1 MTDFQHILVDEP
13 LPGVS
18 RITLN
23 RPDSRNALNNTLRS
37 EIYGTLEA
45 NDNDPDVKVTILR
58 GAGKAFC
65 AGYDLKGNNAKNQPF
80 HTSPG
85 DGNWARH
92 VVDGFFRVWDLA
104 KPVIAQVHG
113 YCLAGGTELATSCDL
128 VYVADDAKIGYPVVR
143 SMSPPDNQFFPHL
156 MGLRPAMEM
165 MLTGDAISGD
175 EAVTY
180 GFANR
185 AFPVDALETEVLKV
199 AERIARVPTDLQQMN
214 KRAVHRQM
222 ELTGVRAAIRS
233 GTEIQAL
240 AFHTESTRAHF
251 KELAAGLTDAL
262 SKRDGKFG
270 DYRTTD
276 DQTKNGDST

>member
-1 MTDFQHILVDEP
+1 MTDYQHIIVDTP
-13 LPGVS
+13 RPNVS

-23 RPDSRNALNNTLRS
+23 RPDARNALNNVLRGELYS
-37 EIYGTLEA
+37 TLES
-45 NDNDPDVKVTILR
+45 NDRDPDVRVTIIR

-65 AGYDLKGNNAKNQPF
+65 AGYDLKANNRDNQPF
-80 HTSPG
+80 HTSAG

-128 VYVADDAKIGYPVVR
+128 VYCAEDAMIGYPVVR

-156 MGLRPAMEM
+156 LGLRNAMEM
-165 MLTGDAISGD
+165 MLTGDAISGI
-175 EAVTY
+175 EAAEQ

-185 AFPVDALETEVLKV
+185 AYPIEDLEHSVLEI
-199 AERIARVPTDLQQMN
+199 AERIAKVPTDLQQMN

-222 ELTGVRAAIRS
+222 ELMGVRAAIRS

-262 SKRDGKFG
+262 SKRDGQFG
-270 DYRTTD
+270 DYRTTTND
-276 DQTKNGDST
+276 D

>member
-1 MTDFQHILVDEP
+1 MEHIIVDSP
-13 LPGVS
+13 LAGVS

-23 RPDSRNALNNTLRS
+23 RPESRNALNNTLRG

-45 NDNDPDVKVTILR
+45 NDNDDSIRVTIIR

-65 AGYDLKGNNAKNQPF
+65 AGYDLKSDTSAERPF
-80 HTSPG
+80 HTAGG
-85 DGNWARH
+85 DGSWARH
-92 VVDGFFRVWDLA
+92 VVEGAFRVWDLA

-128 VYVADDAKIGYPVVR
+128 VYIAEDAKVGYPVVR
-143 SMSPPDNQFFPHL
+143 SMSPPDNQFFPWVVG
-156 MGLRPAMEM
+156 MRKAMEM
-165 MLTGDAISGD
+165 MLTGDAISGE
-175 EAVTY
+175 EAVQY

-185 AFPVDALETEVLKV
+185 AFPIESLEEEVLRV
-199 AERIARVPTDLQQMN
+199 AEKIAKIPTDLEQMN

-222 ELTGVRAAIRS
+222 ELMGMRAAIRQ

-251 KELAAGLTDAL
+251 KELRAGLTDAL

-270 DYRTTD
+270 DYRTSEKD
-276 DQTKNGDST
+276 A

>member
-23 RPDSRNALNNTLRS
+23 RPNSRNALNNTLRS
-37 EIYGTLEA
+37 EVYGTQEA
-45 NDNDPDVKVTILR
+45 NDNDPAVKVTILR

-65 AGYDLKGNNAKNQPF
+65 AGYDLKGNNSQNQPF

-128 VYVADDAKIGYPVVR
+128 VYVANDAQIGYPVVR

-276 DQTKNGDST
+276 NQTKNGDST

>member
-1 MTDFQHILVDEP
+1 MQHIIVDKP
-13 LPGVS
+13 LEGVS

-23 RPDSRNALNNTLRS
+23 RPDSRNALNNTLRG
-37 EIYGTLEA
+37 EIYSTLEA
-45 NDNDPDVKVTILR
+45 NDNDESIRVTIIR

-65 AGYDLKGNNAKNQPF
+65 AGYDLKSNTNLDRPF
-80 HTSPG
+80 HTAGG
-85 DGNWARH
+85 DGSWARH
-92 VVDGFFRVWDLA
+92 VVDGAFRVWDLA

-128 VYVADDAKIGYPVVR
+128 VYVAEDAQIGYPVVR
-143 SMSPPDNQFFPHL
+143 SMSPPDNQFFPWIVG
-156 MGLRPAMEM
+156 MRRAMEM
-165 MLTGDAISGD
+165 MLTGDAITGT
-175 EAVTY
+175 EAVQH

-185 AFPVDALETEVLKV
+185 AFPIDQLETEVLRVAEKV
-199 AERIARVPTDLQQMN
+199 AKVPADLEQMN

-222 ELTGVRAAIRS
+222 ELMGMRAAIRQ

-240 AFHTESTRAHF
+240 AFHTDSTRAHF

-276 DQTKNGDST
+276 DEG

>member
-1 MTDFQHILVDEP
+1 MQHIIVDKP
-13 LPGVS
+13 LEGVS

-23 RPDSRNALNNTLRS
+23 RPDSRNALNNTLRG
-37 EIYGTLEA
+37 EIYSTLEA
-45 NDNDPDVKVTILR
+45 NDNDESIRVTIIR

-65 AGYDLKGNNAKNQPF
+65 AGYDLKSNTNLDRPF
-80 HTSPG
+80 HTAGG
-85 DGNWARH
+85 DGSWARH
-92 VVDGFFRVWDLA
+92 VVDGAFRVWDLA

-128 VYVADDAKIGYPVVR
+128 VYVAEDAQIGYPVVR
-143 SMSPPDNQFFPHL
+143 SMSPPDNQFFPWIVG
-156 MGLRPAMEM
+156 MRRAMEM
-165 MLTGDAISGD
+165 MLTGDAITGT
-175 EAVTY
+175 EAVQH

-185 AFPVDALETEVLKV
+185 AFPIDQLETEVLRVAEKV
-199 AERIARVPTDLQQMN
+199 AKVPADLEQMN

-222 ELTGVRAAIRS
+222 ELMGMRAAIRQ

-240 AFHTESTRAHF
+240 AFHTDSTRAHF

-270 DYRTTD
+270 DYRTSD
-276 DQTKNGDST
+276 DEG

>member
-1 MTDFQHILVDEP
+1 MSDFKHILVDVP
-13 LPGVS
+13 SPGVS

-23 RPDSRNALNNTLRS
+23 RPESRNALNNTLRG
-37 EIYGTLEA
+37 ELYGQLEA
-45 NDNDPDVKVTILR
+45 NDKDPAIQVTIIR

-65 AGYDLKGNNAKNQPF
+65 AGYDLKANNRADQPF
-80 HTSPG
+80 HTAGG

-128 VYVADDAKIGYPVVR
+128 VFVAEDASIGYPVVR

-156 MGLRPAMEM
+156 LGLRNAMEM
-165 MLTGDAISGD
+165 MLTGNAISGI
-175 EAVTY
+175 EAAEQ

-185 AFPVDALETEVLKV
+185 AYPADKLEAEVLEI
-199 AERIARVPTDLQQMN
+199 AERIAKVPSDLQQMN

-222 ELTGVRAAIRS
+222 ELMGVRAAIRS

-240 AFHTESTRAHF
+240 AFHTESTKAHF
-251 KELAAGLTDAL
+251 KELAAGLTTAL
-262 SKRDGKFG
+262 TSRDQKFG
-270 DYRTTD
+270 DYRTKEQD
-276 DQTKNGDST
+276 V

>member
-13 LPGVS
+13 LPFVS

-23 RPDSRNALNNTLRS
+23 RPESRNALNNVLRG
-37 EIYGTLEA
+37 ELYGQLEA
-45 NDNDPDVKVTILR
+45 NDNNPAVKVTIIR

-65 AGYDLKGNNAKNQPF
+65 AGYDLKANNGKNQPF
-80 HTSPG
+80 HTAPG

-128 VYVADDAKIGYPVVR
+128 VYVAEDAQIGYPVVR

-156 MGLRPAMEM
+156 LGLRNAMEM
-165 MLTGDAISGD
+165 MLTGDALTGV
-175 EAVTY
+175 EAAEQ

-185 AFPVDALETEVLKV
+185 AFKIDELEANVLNI
-199 AERIARVPTDLQQMN
+199 ATRIAKVPTDLQQMN

-222 ELTGVRAAIRS
+222 ELMGVRAAIRS

-240 AFHTESTRAHF
+240 AFHTESTQAHF

-262 SKRDGKFG
+262 TSRDQKFG
-270 DYRTTD
+270 DYRTQD
-276 DQTKNGDST
+276 DS

>member
-1 MTDFQHILVDEP
+1 MEHIIVDSP
-13 LPGVS
+13 LAGVS

-23 RPDSRNALNNTLRS
+23 RPESRNALNNTLRG
-37 EIYGTLEA
+37 EIYSTLEA
-45 NDNDPDVKVTILR
+45 NDTDESIRVTVIR

-65 AGYDLKGNNAKNQPF
+65 AGYDLKSNTNAERPF
-80 HTSPG
+80 HTAGG
-85 DGNWARH
+85 DGSWARH
-92 VVDGFFRVWDLA
+92 VVDGAFRVWDLA

-128 VYVADDAKIGYPVVR
+128 VYVAEDAQIGYPVVR
-143 SMSPPDNQFFPHL
+143 SMSPPDNQFFPWIVG
-156 MGLRPAMEM
+156 MRRAMEM
-165 MLTGDAISGD
+165 MLTGDAITGT
-175 EAVTY
+175 EAVQH

-185 AFPVDALETEVLKV
+185 AFPIDQLETEVLRVAEKV
-199 AERIARVPTDLQQMN
+199 AKVPTDLEQMN

-222 ELTGVRAAIRS
+222 ELMGMRAAIRQ

-240 AFHTESTRAHF
+240 AFHTDSTRAHF

-270 DYRTTD
+270 DYRTSD
-276 DQTKNGDST
+276 DEG

>member
-128 VYVADDAKIGYPVVR
+128 VYVADDAQIGYPVVR

-276 DQTKNGDST
+276 NQTKNGDST

>member
-1 MTDFQHILVDEP
+1 MADYQHIIVDSPAE
-13 LPGVS
+13 GVS

-45 NDNDPDVKVTILR
+45 NDDDDSVNVTILR

-65 AGYDLKGNNAKNQPF
+65 AGYDLKGNNNENRPF
-80 HTSPG
+80 HTAGG
-85 DGNWARH
+85 DGSWARH
-92 VVDGFFRVWDLA
+92 VVDGAFRVWDLA

-128 VYVADDAKIGYPVVR
+128 IYVAEDAKIGYPVVR
-143 SMSPPDNQFFPHL
+143 SMSPPDNQFFPWL
-156 MGLRPAMEM
+156 VGMRNALEM
-165 MLTGDAISGD
+165 MLTGDAITGI
-175 EAVTY
+175 EAVEY

-185 AFPVDALETEVLKV
+185 AFPADQLEDAVLGIAEKV
-199 AERIARVPTDLQQMN
+199 AKVPPDLQQMN

-222 ELTGVRAAIRS
+222 ELMGMRAAIRS

-240 AFHTESTRAHF
+240 AFHTKSTRAHF
-251 KELAAGLTDAL
+251 KELSAGLTDAL

-270 DYRTTD
+270 DYRTASKED
-276 DQTKNGDST
+276 

>member
-23 RPDSRNALNNTLRS
+23 RPNSRNALNNTLRS

-45 NDNDPDVKVTILR
+45 NDNDPAVKVTILR

-65 AGYDLKGNNAKNQPF
+65 AGYDLKGNNSQNQPF

-185 AFPVDALETEVLKV
+185 AFPVDALETEVLKI

-276 DQTKNGDST
+276 NQTKNGDST

>member
-1 MTDFQHILVDEP
+1 MTDFKHILVDVP
-13 LPGVS
+13 RPGVS

-23 RPDSRNALNNTLRS
+23 RPESRNALNNTLRG
-37 EIYGTLEA
+37 ELYGQLEA
-45 NDNDPDVKVTILR
+45 NDQDADIRVTIIR
-58 GAGKAFC
+58 GAGSAFC
-65 AGYDLKGNNAKNQPF
+65 AGYDLKANNRADQPF
-80 HTSPG
+80 HTAGG

-128 VYVADDAKIGYPVVR
+128 VYVAEDAAIGYPVVR

-156 MGLRPAMEM
+156 LGLRNAMEM
-165 MLTGDAISGD
+165 MLTGNAISGI
-175 EAVTY
+175 EAAEQ

-185 AFPVDALETEVLKV
+185 AYSADTLDAEVLEI
-199 AERIARVPTDLQQMN
+199 AERIAKVPSDLQQMN

-222 ELTGVRAAIRS
+222 ELMGVRAAIRS

-240 AFHTESTRAHF
+240 AFHTESTKAHF
-251 KELAAGLTDAL
+251 KELAAGLTTAL
-262 SKRDGKFG
+262 TSRDEKFG
-270 DYRTTD
+270 DYRTKEQD
-276 DQTKNGDST
+276 V

>member
-1 MTDFQHILVDEP
+1 
-13 LPGVS
+13 
-18 RITLN
+18 
-23 RPDSRNALNNTLRS
+23 
-37 EIYGTLEA
+37 
-45 NDNDPDVKVTILR
+45 
-58 GAGKAFC
+58 
-65 AGYDLKGNNAKNQPF
+65 
-80 HTSPG
+80 
-85 DGNWARH
+85 
-92 VVDGFFRVWDLA
+92 
-104 KPVIAQVHG
+104 
-113 YCLAGGTELATSCDL
+113 
-128 VYVADDAKIGYPVVR
+128 
-143 SMSPPDNQFFPHL
+143 MSPPDNQFFPHL

-185 AFPVDALETEVLKV
+185 AFPADALEDEVLKV

-270 DYRTTD
+270 DYRTTE

>member
-1 MTDFQHILVDEP
+1 MSEFEHIIVDRP
-13 LPGVS
+13 LEGVS

-23 RPDSRNALNNTLRS
+23 RPDSRNALNNTLRG
-37 EIYGTLEA
+37 EIYSTLEA
-45 NDNDPDVKVTILR
+45 NDVDDDVRVTIIR

-65 AGYDLKGNNAKNQPF
+65 AGYDLKGNNNEDRPF
-80 HTSPG
+80 HTAGG
-85 DGNWARH
+85 DGSWARH
-92 VVDGFFRVWDLA
+92 VVEGAFRVWDLA

-128 VYVADDAKIGYPVVR
+128 VYVAEDAKIGYPVVR
-143 SMSPPDNQFFPHL
+143 SMSPPDNQFFPWL
-156 MGLRPAMEM
+156 VGMRNAMEM
-165 MLTGDAISGD
+165 MLTGDAISGSD
-175 EAVTY
+175 AVEY

-185 AFPVDALETEVLKV
+185 AYPIDELEDAVLAIAEKIAKV
-199 AERIARVPTDLQQMN
+199 PPDIEQMN

-222 ELTGVRAAIRS
+222 ELMGMRAAIRQ

-240 AFHTESTRAHF
+240 AFHTKSTRAHF

-270 DYRTTD
+270 DYRTSD
-276 DQTKNGDST
+276 KED

>member
-1 MTDFQHILVDEP
+1 MTDFQHIIKDAP
-13 LPGVS
+13 RPGVS

-23 RPDSRNALNNTLRS
+23 RPDSRNALNNQLRT
-37 EIYGTLEA
+37 EIYSTLES
-45 NDNDPDVKVTILR
+45 NDQDPDVKVTVIR

-65 AGYDLKGNNAKNQPF
+65 AGYDLKANNRQDQPF
-80 HTSPG
+80 HTAPG

-128 VYVADDAKIGYPVVR
+128 VYVAEDAKIGYPVVR

-156 MGLRPAMEM
+156 LGLRNAMEM
-165 MLTGDAISGD
+165 MLTGDAISGV
-175 EAVTY
+175 EAAEQ

-185 AFPVDALETEVLKV
+185 AFPLEDLESNVLDI
-199 AERIARVPTDLQQMN
+199 ASRIAKVPTDLQQMN

-222 ELTGVRAAIRS
+222 ELMGVRAAIRS

-240 AFHTESTRAHF
+240 AFHTKSTQAHF

-262 SKRDGKFG
+262 SSRDEKFG
-270 DYRTTD
+270 DYRTENK
-276 DQTKNGDST
+276 QE

>member
-1 MTDFQHILVDEP
+1 MADFRHILVDEP

-65 AGYDLKGNNAKNQPF
+65 AGYDLKGNNSKNQPF

-128 VYVADDAKIGYPVVR
+128 VYVANDAQIGYPVVR

-276 DQTKNGDST
+276 NQTKNGDST

>member
-1 MTDFQHILVDEP
+1 MEHVIVDSP
-13 LPGVS
+13 LAGVS

-23 RPDSRNALNNTLRS
+23 RPESRNALNNTLRG

-45 NDNDPDVKVTILR
+45 NDNDDSIRVTIIR

-65 AGYDLKGNNAKNQPF
+65 AGYDLKSDTSAERPF
-80 HTSPG
+80 HTAGG
-85 DGNWARH
+85 DGSWARH
-92 VVDGFFRVWDLA
+92 VVEGAFRVWDLA
-104 KPVIAQVHG
+104 KPVLAQVHG

-128 VYVADDAKIGYPVVR
+128 VYIAEDAKVGYPVVR
-143 SMSPPDNQFFPHL
+143 SMSPPDNQFFPWVVG
-156 MGLRPAMEM
+156 MRNAMEM
-165 MLTGDAISGD
+165 MLTGDAISGE
-175 EAVTY
+175 EAVQY

-185 AFPVDALETEVLKV
+185 AFPIESLEEEVLRV
-199 AERIARVPTDLQQMN
+199 AEKIAKIPTDLEQMN

-222 ELTGVRAAIRS
+222 ELMGMRAAIRQ

-251 KELAAGLTDAL
+251 KELRAGLTDAL

-270 DYRTTD
+270 DYRTSEKD
-276 DQTKNGDST
+276 A

>member
-65 AGYDLKGNNAKNQPF
+65 AGYDLKGNNGKNQPF

-185 AFPVDALETEVLKV
+185 AFSIEALESEVLKV

-276 DQTKNGDST
+276 NNEKNGDSK

>member
-276 DQTKNGDST
+276 NQTKNGDST

>member
-128 VYVADDAKIGYPVVR
+128 VYVANDAQIGYPVVR

-185 AFPVDALETEVLKV
+185 AFPVDSLETEVLKV

-276 DQTKNGDST
+276 NQTKNGDST